1 MSFGGV
7 PVAHL
12 LGDDDMV
19 AASTILV
26 PLARDREIARWR
38 PLEGGSPLTLIALAK
53 DVSFLNIQDPQLQ
66 DRRRLSQARSQSPIS
81 QCHKRVRLLAI
92 VRPDSLPSSRLPGRA
107 TLSRG
112 AICRRRRWRQSRCAP
127 TDRPLVDASRR
138 SPRLP
143 SGAVRGS
150 GIRWS
155 GKNSTCDHLPPSVK
169 FDVRGRLPVS
179 GLHRSTPV

>member
-1 MSFGGV
+1 MK
-7 PVAHL
+7 P
-12 LGDDDMV
+12 
-19 AASTILV
+19 
-26 PLARDREIARWR
+26 PLARGDRVPCMRNDAMQ
-38 PLEGGSPLTLIALAK
+38 ALASYASTRRFSVGFFFRDSK
-53 DVSFLNIQDPQLQ
+53 LNIQDPQLQ
-66 DRRRLSQARSQSPIS
+66 DRRCLSQARSQSPIS

-112 AICRRRRWRQSRCAP
+112 ATCRRRRWRQSRCAP